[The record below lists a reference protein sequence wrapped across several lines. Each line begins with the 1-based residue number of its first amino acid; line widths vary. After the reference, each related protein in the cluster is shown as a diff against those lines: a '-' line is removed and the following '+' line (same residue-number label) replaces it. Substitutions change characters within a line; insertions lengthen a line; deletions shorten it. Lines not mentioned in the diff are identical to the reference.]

1 MDKDEYESS
10 GTDMK
15 VKDVLETVA
24 NTGRVGNLA
33 VEPASL
39 VVREPGMP
47 CTICFNIRSVNII
60 PISSSVVS
68 EPSTYED
75 DEYGSGLWAGT
86 KLYIVIA
93 CISALVLVAIVQATC
108 TLCKMRSKT
117 AKNQV
122 KVQTLWALWFHLT
135 HELSFRSH

>member
-1 MDKDEYESS
+1 M
-10 GTDMK
+10 
-15 VKDVLETVA
+15 
-24 NTGRVGNLA
+24 
-33 VEPASL
+33 
-39 VVREPGMP
+39 
-47 CTICFNIRSVNII
+47 
-60 PISSSVVS
+60 VS

-135 HELSFRSH
+135 HDSVHIEYLSSTVPMMVSE

>member
-1 MDKDEYESS
+1 
-10 GTDMK
+10 MK
-15 VKDVLETVA
+15 GLTLFKT
-24 NTGRVGNLA
+24 
-33 VEPASL
+33 P
-39 VVREPGMP
+39 
-47 CTICFNIRSVNII
+47 I

-122 KVQTLWALWFHLT
+122 KV
-135 HELSFRSH
+135 RSDGYLGPSSRIY

>member
-1 MDKDEYESS
+1 M
-10 GTDMK
+10 
-15 VKDVLETVA
+15 
-24 NTGRVGNLA
+24 
-33 VEPASL
+33 
-39 VVREPGMP
+39 
-47 CTICFNIRSVNII
+47 
-60 PISSSVVS
+60 S

-122 KVQTLWALWFHLT
+122 NVRSEGMVIFIFSIVKYFFTL
-135 HELSFRSH
+135 